1 MKKKTKFTLQ
11 PKLVIF
17 LMTIVCI
24 GMMVISVA
32 RPKYIEPVKTAGA
45 SVVVPVEVGIN
56 HIGRYFTDV
65 AGNFK
70 KVKKLKAENKKLKNQ
85 IRELQEDNS
94 LLAQNKY
101 ELQRLRDL
109 YELDQEYVQYEKV
122 AARVIGKDTSN
133 WFNTFTIDKGSDNGI
148 AVDMNVISGGGL
160 VGIVTDVGRNYAT
173 VRTIIDDESS
183 VSVSFASTSDTGIAS
198 GDLQLNEKGLMNLT
212 GILKDATVSE
222 GDMVVTSQISD
233 KFLPGILVGFIEE
246 VSLDSNQLNQS
257 GTITPVVDF
266 MHIDEVLVLKKVKD
280 NRAIQETTAENDK
293 KDSGDAESNETE
305 SNDSE
310 SNETESN
317 ETESNDSDND

>member
-17 LMTIVCI
+17 LMTILCI
-24 GMMVISVA
+24 GLMVLSVVK
-32 RPKYIEPVKTAGA
+32 PTIVEPVKNTGA
-45 SVVVPVEVGIN
+45 SIVVPVEEGIN
-56 HIGRYFTDV
+56 HIGRIFTDI

-70 KVKKLKAENKKLKNQ
+70 DVKKLKAENKKLKNQ

-101 ELQRLRDL
+101 ELQRLREM
-109 YELDQEYVQYEKV
+109 YELDQEYVQYEKIG
-122 AARVIGKDTSN
+122 ARVIGKDTSN
-133 WFNTFTIDKGSDNGI
+133 WFNTFTIDKGSDDGL

-160 VGIVTDVGRNYAT
+160 VGIITDVGKNYAT

-212 GILKDATVSE
+212 GVLKDATVSE

-266 MHIDEVLVLKKVKD
+266 MHIDEVLVLKHVKD
-280 NRAIQETTAENDK
+280 AKAPQEETIADVINSEK
-293 KDSGDAESNETE
+293 K
-305 SNDSE
+305 SE
-310 SNETESN
+310 
-317 ETESNDSDND
+317 

>member
-24 GMMVISVA
+24 GMMVLSVA
-32 RPKYIEPVKTAGA
+32 KPSYVEPVKNAGA
-45 SVVVPVEVGIN
+45 SIVVPIEEGVN
-56 HIGRYFTDV
+56 HIGRAFTGV
-65 AGNFK
+65 AENFQ
-70 KVKKLKAENKKLKNQ
+70 KVKKLKAENKRLKNQ

-109 YELDQEYVQYEKV
+109 YELDEEYVQYEKIG
-122 AARVIGKDTSN
+122 ARVIGKDTSN
-133 WFNTFTIDKGSDNGI
+133 WFNTFTIDKGSSDGI

-160 VGIVTDVGRNYAT
+160 VGIITDVGKNYAT

-198 GDLQLNEKGLMNLT
+198 GDLQLSEKGLMNLT
-212 GILKDATVSE
+212 GILKDATVAE

-266 MHIDEVLVLKKVKD
+266 MHIDEVLVLKHIKD
-280 NRAIQETTAENDK
+280 NKVPNEETTAVNENK
-293 KDSGDAESNETE
+293 KK
-305 SNDSE
+305 SE
-310 SNETESN
+310 
-317 ETESNDSDND
+317 